1 MDNIFDLVV
10 VGTGAAASTV
20 ANRCR
25 VAGWS
30 VAIVDELPY
39 GGTCQLRGCDP
50 KKVLRRGAEVVDA
63 ARLLHGKG
71 IADPGLR
78 IDWPSLMRFK
88 RSFTD
93 PVPANKEAALADKG
107 IATYRG
113 TARFLAD
120 NALEVGGE
128 RLEARH
134 VVIASGAEPVP
145 LPIAGAEHLTTSDRF
160 LELDQLP
167 RRVLF
172 IGGGY
177 VSFEFAHLAT
187 RADAE
192 VVVLDRGERPLK
204 AFDPDLVAKLLKRTR
219 ALGIDFRAQAAVEAI
234 ERTGAGLR
242 VTAEIDGRSETFE
255 ADLVVHG
262 AGRAPALERLD
273 LERGNVRADKKG
285 VAVNQFLQSLSNPR
299 IYAAGDAA
307 ATAGAL
313 LTPVAS
319 LEGAVVAI
327 NLLEGNR
334 ETPDYTGVPSAVF
347 TIPELTRVG
356 LDEESAREQGLEVEI
371 KTNDMSDWYSV
382 ERVGEHYAAA
392 KVLLEKGTS
401 RILGAHLLGPEAS
414 ELINFF
420 GLAIRTGLT
429 ATDLKKLVSA
439 YPSAASDLGYL
450 I

>member
-25 VAGWS
+25 AAGWS

-78 IDWPSLMRFK
+78 IDWLSLMRFK
-88 RSFTD
+88 RSFTE

-113 TARFLAD
+113 TARFVAD

-128 RLEARH
+128 RLEGRH
-134 VVIASGAEPVP
+134 VIIASGAEPVP
-145 LPIAGAEHLTTSDRF
+145 LPIAGAEHVTTSDRF

>member
-63 ARLLHGKG
+63 ARMLHGKG

-78 IDWPSLMRFK
+78 IDWLSLMRFK
-88 RSFTD
+88 RSFTE

-113 TARFLAD
+113 TARFVAD

-128 RLEARH
+128 RLEGRH
-134 VVIASGAEPVP
+134 VIIASGAEPVP
-145 LPIAGAEHLTTSDRF
+145 LPIAGAEHVTTSDRF

>member
-1 MDNIFDLVV
+1 MDSTFDLIVI
-10 VGTGAAASTV
+10 GTGAAAATV

-25 VAGWS
+25 EAGWS
-30 VAIVDELPY
+30 VAIIDELPY

-63 ARLLHGKG
+63 VRLLKGKG
-71 IADPGLR
+71 VADAGIR
-78 IDWPSLMRFK
+78 IDWPNLMRFK

-93 PVPANKEAALADKG
+93 PVPANKEKAFADRG
-107 IATYRG
+107 IATYKG
-113 TARFLAD
+113 TARFVAD
-120 NALEVGGE
+120 DAIEIDGE

-145 LPIAGAEHLTTSDRF
+145 LPIQGAEHVTTSDRF
-160 LELDQLP
+160 LELDELP
-167 RRVLF
+167 RRLLF

-177 VSFEFAHLAT
+177 ISFEFAHLAA
-187 RADAE
+187 RAHAE
-192 VVVLDRGERPLK
+192 IVVLDRGERPLK
-204 AFDPDLVAKLLKRTR
+204 AFDPDLVVKLLERTR
-219 ALGIDFRAQAAVEAI
+219 ALGIDFRPKAAVEAI
-234 ERTGAGLR
+234 GRTDAGLR

-262 AGRAPALERLD
+262 AGRAPALARLD

-285 VAVNQFLQSLSNPR
+285 VAVNEFLQSVSNPQV
-299 IYAAGDAA
+299 YAAGDAA
-307 ATAGAL
+307 ATAGAP

-319 LEGAVVAI
+319 AEGAAVAT
-327 NLLEGNR
+327 NLIEGNV
-334 ETPDYTGVPSAVF
+334 ETPDYTGVPSVVF
-347 TIPELTRVG
+347 TIPELARVG
-356 LDEESAREQGLEVEI
+356 VGEVEAREQGLEIEVKVNE
-371 KTNDMSDWYSV
+371 MSDWYSV
-382 ERVGEHYAAA
+382 ERVGESHAAA

-420 GLAIRTGLT
+420 GLAMRAGLT

>member
-1 MDNIFDLVV
+1 MSETFDLVV

-25 VAGWS
+25 AAGWS

-63 ARLLHGKG
+63 ARRMQGKG

-78 IDWPSLMRFK
+78 IDWPELMLFK
-88 RSFTD
+88 RAYTD
-93 PVPANKEAALADKG
+93 PVPPNKQKRFADNG
-107 IATYRG
+107 IATYRN
-113 TARFLAD
+113 TARFVAD
-120 NALEVGGE
+120 DAIEVGGD
-128 RLEARH
+128 RLQARKI
-134 VVIASGAEPVP
+134 VIASGAEPVP
-145 LPIAGAEHLTTSDRF
+145 LPIQGAEHVTISDRF
-160 LELDQLP
+160 LELDELP
-167 RRVLF
+167 PRVLF

-177 VSFEFAHLAT
+177 VSFEFAHLAA

-204 AFDPDLVAKLLKRTR
+204 AFDADLVAKLLERTR

-234 ERTGAGLR
+234 ERTAEGLH
-242 VTAEIDGRSETFE
+242 VAATIDGRSTTFA

-273 LERGNVRADKKG
+273 LERGNVRAEKKG
-285 VAVNQFLQSLSNPR
+285 VAVDRFLQSVSNPQV
-299 IYAAGDAA
+299 YAAGDAA
-307 ATAGAL
+307 ATAGAP

-319 LEGAVVAI
+319 LEGAVAAT
-327 NLLEGNR
+327 NLLEGNT

-356 LDEESAREQGLEVEI
+356 LDEAEARAQGLDVEV
-371 KTNDMSDWYSV
+371 KATDMSDWYSV
-382 ERVGEHYAAA
+382 MRVGESHAAA
-392 KVLLEKGTS
+392 KVLLEKSTS

-420 GLAIRTGLT
+420 GLAMRTGLT

-439 YPSAASDLGYL
+439 YPSVGSDLGYL
-450 I
+450 L

>member
-25 VAGWS
+25 AAGWS

-63 ARLLHGKG
+63 ARMLHGKG

-78 IDWPSLMRFK
+78 IDWLSLMRFK
-88 RSFTD
+88 RSFTE

-113 TARFLAD
+113 TARFVAD

-128 RLEARH
+128 RLEGRH
-134 VVIASGAEPVP
+134 VIIASGAEPVP
-145 LPIAGAEHLTTSDRF
+145 LPIAGAEHVTTSDRF

-234 ERTGAGLR
+234 ECTGAGLR

-319 LEGAVVAI
+319 LEGAVVAT

>member
-1 MDNIFDLVV
+1 MDNTFDLVV

-25 VAGWS
+25 AAGWS

-63 ARLLHGKG
+63 ARMLHGKG

-78 IDWPSLMRFK
+78 IDWLSLMRFK
-88 RSFTD
+88 RSFTE

-113 TARFLAD
+113 TARFVAD

-128 RLEARH
+128 RLEGRH
-134 VVIASGAEPVP
+134 VIIASGAEPVP
-145 LPIAGAEHLTTSDRF
+145 LPIAGAEHVTTSDRF

>member
-1 MDNIFDLVV
+1 MDDTFDLVV

-25 VAGWS
+25 AAGWS

-39 GGTCQLRGCDP
+39 GDTCQLRGCDP

-71 IADPGLR
+71 IADPGVR

-93 PVPANKEAALADKG
+93 PVPANKEKAFAAKG

-113 TARFLAD
+113 TARFVTEGAI
-120 NALEVGGE
+120 EIGGE

-145 LPIAGAEHLTTSDRF
+145 LPIQGAEHVTTSDRF
-160 LELDQLP
+160 LELDELP
-167 RRVLF
+167 QRVLF

-177 VSFEFAHLAT
+177 VSFEFAHIAA

-204 AFDPDLVAKLLKRTR
+204 AFDPDLVAKLLERTR
-219 ALGIDFRAQAAVEAI
+219 ALGIDFRAKAAVDAI
-234 ERTGAGLR
+234 ERTSTGLG
-242 VTAEIDGRSETFE
+242 VTAEIDGRNETFE
-255 ADLVVHG
+255 ADLVGHG

-273 LERGNVRADKKG
+273 LERGNVRAEKRG
-285 VAVNQFLQSLSNPR
+285 VTVNEFLQSVSNPR
-299 IYAAGDAA
+299 VYAAGDAS
-307 ATAGAL
+307 ATAGAP

-319 LEGAVVAI
+319 LEGAVVAT
-327 NLLEGNR
+327 NLLEGNV

-356 LDEESAREQGLEVEI
+356 VGEVEAREQGLEVEV
-371 KTNDMSDWYSV
+371 KVNDMSDWYSG
-382 ERVGEHYAAA
+382 ERVGESHAAA

-401 RILGAHLLGPEAS
+401 ASWAPTCWGPKRAS
-414 ELINFF
+414 
-420 GLAIRTGLT
+420 
-429 ATDLKKLVSA
+429 
-439 YPSAASDLGYL
+439 
-450 I
+450 

>member
-1 MDNIFDLVV
+1 MSGTFDLIV

-25 VAGWS
+25 AAGWS
-30 VAIVDELPY
+30 VAIIDELPY

-63 ARLLHGKG
+63 ARLLRGKG

-93 PVPANKEAALADKG
+93 PVPANKKKAFADKG
-107 IATYRG
+107 IVTLKG
-113 TARFLAD
+113 TARFVAED
-120 NALEVGGE
+120 AIEVGGE
-128 RLEARH
+128 QLEARH

-145 LPIAGAEHLTTSDRF
+145 LPIEGAEHVTTSDRF
-160 LELDQLP
+160 LELDELP
-167 RRVLF
+167 QRVLF

-177 VSFEFAHLAT
+177 VSFEFAHIAA

-204 AFDPDLVAKLLKRTR
+204 AFDPDLVAKLLERTR
-219 ALGIDFRAQAAVEAI
+219 ALGIDFRAKAEVQAI
-234 ERTGAGLR
+234 ERTSTGLG
-242 VTAEIDGRSETFE
+242 VTAKIDGRNETFE

-262 AGRAPALERLD
+262 AGRAPSLERLD
-273 LERGNVRADKKG
+273 LERGNVRAEKKG
-285 VAVNQFLQSLSNPR
+285 VTVNEFLQSVSNPR
-299 IYAAGDAA
+299 VYAAGDAA
-307 ATAGAL
+307 ATAGAP

-319 LEGAVVAI
+319 LEGAVVAT
-327 NLLEGNR
+327 NLLEGNV

-356 LDEESAREQGLEVEI
+356 LDEAQAHEQRLEVEV
-371 KTNDMSDWYSV
+371 KATDVSDWYSI
-382 ERVGEHYAAA
+382 ERVGEHHAAA
-392 KVLLEKGTS
+392 KVLLQKDTG

-420 GLAIRTGLT
+420 GLAMRTGLT